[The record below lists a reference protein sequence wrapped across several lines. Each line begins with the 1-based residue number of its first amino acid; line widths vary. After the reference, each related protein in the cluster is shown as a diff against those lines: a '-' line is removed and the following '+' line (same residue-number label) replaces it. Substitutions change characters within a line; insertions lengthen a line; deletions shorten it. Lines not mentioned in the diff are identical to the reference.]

1 MKAKDKLKIWME
13 KNIPEKKTYSSILF
27 EHKDE
32 IEELYV
38 NGYTQKQILQFLN
51 EIFGIKTTRQNLDG
65 FINRHINKE
74 EAIKQTGQKKP
85 EKKDKFSEL
94 DKKYSHLL

>member
-13 KNIPEKKTYSSILF
+13 KNIHEKKTYSSILF
-27 EHKDE
+27 EHKGE
-32 IEELYV
+32 IEELYKRD
-38 NGYTQKQILQFLN
+38 YTQKQILQFLN
-51 EIFGIKTTRQNLDG
+51 EMFGIKTTRQNLDG

-74 EAIKQTGQKKP
+74 ETMKQTEQKKP
-85 EKKDKFSEL
+85 EIKDKFSEL